1 MSLSQDF
8 FSFIIALALLGA
20 LIGISEGL
28 KKIFNL
34 DAGITRKLVHIL
46 TSVLIFFS
54 PYYFELSFYPALIPL
69 LFIPFN
75 VLAIKNNWLGSL
87 HQTTSGDPEED
98 KAQQVSY
105 GTVYYPLA
113 FFILVLL
120 CWGEHVWIMQTSMLV
135 LGFGDAMAALVG
147 ENSEKP
153 HTFKLMAYKKTIEG
167 SVAMFVTSVFVLVG
181 SLIFFLDESS
191 LIGSLNL
198 TALIALCIAIALVV
212 TAVEA
217 LLSGGLDNLF
227 IPLSVAYILA
237 ILEING
243 TVMYQSVLIGI
254 SIALIFARVSFA
266 LKFLT
271 ASGAVGTFLFGSNIF
286 SMGGLVWTI
295 PVLTFFILSSVLSK
309 VGKEHKKKYDLIFEK
324 SSQRDVGQVLANGGV
339 AWVLMIW
346 FSFFQDPLI
355 FLAYLGTLAAV
366 QADTWA
372 TEIGTMVKDPKPRYI
387 LNFKPVPAGTSGGIT
402 FTGTFGGFVG
412 ALLIAASAWIIAPDQ
427 MMSVGIVESFLII
440 GFAGAGGSLVDS
452 FFGATVQAQYYDPI
466 RKKTTERTHSKTE
479 SGELIENELQKGI
492 RWIDNDVVNTMCAT
506 TGGILGYLFTQ
517 FFADPLFLESAK
529 TASGY

>member
-1 MSLSQDF
+1 MNFSQDF
-8 FSFIIALALLGA
+8 TTFIIALVLLLALL
-20 LIGISEGL
+20 GISEGMRRFL
-28 KKIFNL
+28 NVK
-34 DAGITRKLVHIL
+34 ASVTRKIVHIL
-46 TSVLIFFS
+46 TSILIFFS
-54 PYYFELSFYPALIPL
+54 PYYFESSFYPALIPL
-69 LFIPFN
+69 LFIPIN
-75 VLAIKNNWLGSL
+75 LLAIRNNFLPSL
-87 HQTTSGDPEED
+87 HE
-98 KAQQVSY
+98 KAQNDDSDDKPSY

-147 ENSEKP
+147 ENNEKS
-153 HTFKLMAYKKTIEG
+153 HTFKLLSYKKTIEG
-167 SVAMFVTSVFVLVG
+167 SIAMFVTSVFVLMG
-181 SLIFFLDESS
+181 SLIFFLEQSS
-191 LIGSLNL
+191 IISSLNL

-217 LLSGGLDNLF
+217 LLSGGMDNLF
-227 IPLSVAYILA
+227 IPLSVAYILS

-243 TVMYQSVLIGI
+243 TVMYSSVLIGI
-254 SIALIFARVSFA
+254 SIALLFARVSFA

-286 SMGGLVWTI
+286 SMGGLVWTV
-295 PVLTFFILSSVLSK
+295 PVLTFFLLSSVLSK
-309 VGKEHKKKYDLIFEK
+309 IGKEHKKKYDLIFEK
-324 SSQRDVGQVLANGGV
+324 SSQRDFGQVLANGGI
-339 AWVLMIW
+339 AWILMIW
-346 FSFFQDPLI
+346 FSYAQDPMI

-387 LNFKPVPAGTSGGIT
+387 LNLKPVPAGTSGGIT

-412 ALLIAASAWIIAPDQ
+412 ALLIAVSAWIIAPEK
-427 MMSVGIVESFLII
+427 MMSIGIVQSFLII

-479 SGELIENELQKGI
+479 NGELIENELQKGI
-492 RWIDNDVVNTMCAT
+492 RWIDNDVVNTLCAT
-506 TGGILGYLFTQ
+506 TGGILGYFLTQ
-517 FFADPLFLESAK
+517 AFAEPDFFETIK
-529 TASGY
+529 TVSGF